1 MTYLAFLL
9 AIPGFLKS
17 SLDCFQYVQLGRA
30 SHQDFALCV
39 ARLQAAKMEFT
50 RWGEAM
56 GVLDEN
62 ADVSSR
68 FQQGSWKE
76 SELLKA
82 EIWLQKI
89 QDAFETAR
97 RKSEQFRG
105 LNMDDE
111 DKKQD
116 LEVLDATQ
124 ELEKSDMLLKGL
136 IDGMRTIAIKRRRK
150 LQERGRQTRWALYRK
165 TDFNSLIDSI
175 CEAVDTLVKL
185 FPSVQ
190 PQHNALCAEEAG
202 HFQPQAMQQLLEVLG
217 NHDQLLRDALLNRA
231 RAEGHTFTD
240 VSVSGG
246 MGTRLG
252 DEHTNNLDAKS
263 TSMRFTGLRI
273 ENSENTSAGHKYA
286 FDKDVTLAML
296 KNRG

>member
-1 MTYLAFLL
+1 MTSPAFVL
-9 AIPGFLKS
+9 AIPGFFKS
-17 SLDCFQYVQLGRA
+17 SLDCFQYVQFGRA
-30 SHQDFALCV
+30 FHRDFAFCV
-39 ARLQAAKMEFT
+39 AKLQAAEMEFT

-56 GVLDEN
+56 GVLNEN
-62 ADVSSR
+62 ADAASR
-68 FQQGSWKE
+68 FQQGFWKE

-82 EIWLQKI
+82 EIWLQTI

-105 LNMDDE
+105 LSMDDG

-124 ELEKSDMLLKGL
+124 ELENSDKPLKGL
-136 IDGMRTIAIKRRRK
+136 IDGMRTIAIKGRRK
-150 LQERGRQTRWALYRK
+150 LQETGRRTRWALYRK

-202 HFQPQAMQQLLEVLG
+202 HFKPQAMQQLLELLG

-231 RAEGHTFTD
+231 RQRAIP
-240 VSVSGG
+240 SP
-246 MGTRLG
+246 MCQ
-252 DEHTNNLDAKS
+252 
-263 TSMRFTGLRI
+263 
-273 ENSENTSAGHKYA
+273 
-286 FDKDVTLAML
+286 
-296 KNRG
+296 